1 MREERHQIVREL
13 FEACLEHADR
23 AAFLDVRC
31 PNVELRQEVEALLN
45 AHDRANSFLESPP
58 RVSADDESKPWI
70 GRRLGVY
77 ELIKEIGSGGMG
89 KVFLATRADDV
100 YRQRVAM
107 KVARASFDSA
117 EMMERFRQERQIL
130 ANLQHPNIVR
140 LLDGGTTEEGLP
152 YLVMDYIEGER
163 IDRYC
168 EARSL
173 SVAER
178 LKLFVQIGNRRTGSA
193 SGL

>member
-1 MREERHQIVREL
+1 MNEDRHRIVREL
-13 FEACLEHADR
+13 FEACLEGPDR
-23 AAFLDVRC
+23 NAFLARRC
-31 PNVELRQEVEALLN
+31 PDPELRREVEALLT
-45 AHDRANSFLESPP
+45 AHDRASSFLESPP
-58 RVSADDESKPWI
+58 RVSADDESKRWI

-77 ELIKEIGSGGMG
+77 ELIDEIGSGGMG

-100 YRQRVAM
+100 YRKRVAI

-117 EMMERFRQERQIL
+117 EMIERFRQERQIL

-168 EARSL
+168 KHTHSPSRIA
-173 SVAER
+173 
-178 LKLFVQIGNRRTGSA
+178 
-193 SGL
+193 